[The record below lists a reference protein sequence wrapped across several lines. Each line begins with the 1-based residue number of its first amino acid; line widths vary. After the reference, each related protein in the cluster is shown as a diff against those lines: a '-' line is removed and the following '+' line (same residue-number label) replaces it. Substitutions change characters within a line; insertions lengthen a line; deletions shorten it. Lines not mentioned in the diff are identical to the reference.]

1 MVEERTETVLY
12 GYNEFKKILK
22 QADPDLRKQMDK
34 EIRSF
39 LNPVSSLAKTKV
51 PGSVLSG
58 WTPEA
63 EGSGKWSA
71 KAWDQSKVVRGIG
84 IRQGGARK
92 RGSATSAA
100 WRITNANA
108 AGAIYEL
115 AGLKSKGK
123 TPAGRTFV
131 EMLMKRGGRPSRLI
145 WKAWDEKGGERVIT
159 RDIAEVVST
168 YEREL
173 QRKLG

>member
-1 MVEERTETVLY
+1 MTEERTEVVLY
-12 GYNEFKKILK
+12 GYNQFKKILK
-22 QADPDLRKQMDK
+22 DADPKLRKEMDK

-51 PGSVLSG
+51 PGQVLSG
-58 WTPEA
+58 WAPEA
-63 EGSGKWSA
+63 EGSGEWSK
-71 KAWDQSKVVRGIG
+71 KAWDQSEVVRGIG
-84 IRQGGARK
+84 VRQGGARK
-92 RGSATSAA
+92 RGSATSSA
-100 WRITNANA
+100 WKIVNNSP

-115 AGLKSKGK
+115 AGMKSNGK

-131 EMLMKRGGRPSRLI
+131 EMLRQRGGRPSRLI

-159 RDIAEVVST
+159 RDIAETVGK

-173 QRKLG
+173 QRRLG